1 LPQRIDEDGQ
11 ALTPVLVEAIVE
23 FIQSV
28 EAPIS
33 PLRLGHVALNV
44 DAFPKDNRQS
54 HKEGVNK
61 GDDGHLPIA
70 ASQGR
75 GAGAWVA
82 SCALAASM
90 PTTVS

>member
-1 LPQRIDEDGQ
+1 M
-11 ALTPVLVEAIVE
+11 
-23 FIQSV
+23 
-28 EAPIS
+28 
-33 PLRLGHVALNV
+33 

-61 GDDGHLPIA
+61 GYDGHLPIA

-75 GAGAWVA
+75 GAGARVA